1 MLLVVMVINPHKRRV
16 FQMVVRGVRGIANFA
31 GASGDFL
38 PGGENLRRSDFG
50 HSNLFQCN

>member
-16 FQMVVRGVRGIANFA
+16 FQMVVRGVRGIGNFA